1 MLIDY
6 RFRRGVTPYLFLLP
20 AVVLFTVYLFG
31 PLIFAG
37 YMSLF
42 RWPLAGIP
50 RLVWFRNFR
59 LIFSERFFQD
69 SLVHTLV
76 YTSAVPLKV
85 ALALMLAVFVERSG
99 RAISVLR
106 SVFFFPWI
114 LSSVIVGLIWQTI
127 LTPNHGFL
135 NLVLGWIGIPG
146 QSWLVR
152 PDRAMLAIVM
162 VSTWHGLGVN
172 LIIFIAGL
180 KTIPQSRYE
189 AAEIDGASAWQS
201 FWYVTLPGLRPTT
214 VFVFVVAV
222 IGSFKVFDIVYI
234 MTGGGPAGATTTL
247 VMYIYETAFDRFRM
261 GQASA
266 AAYIFFVILLTLT
279 LLQRKFLASGVDE

>member
-1 MLIDY
+1 MLTDY
-6 RFRRGVTPYLFLLP
+6 RLRRHITPYLFLVP
-20 AVVLFTVYLFG
+20 AVALFTVYLFG
-31 PLIFAG
+31 PLVFAG

-42 RWPLAGIP
+42 RWPLAGVP
-50 RLVWFRNFR
+50 RPILLRNYR
-59 LIFSERFFQD
+59 LIVSEQYFRD
-69 SLVHTLV
+69 SLVHTVV

-85 ALALMLAVFVERSG
+85 GLALVLAVLVERSG
-99 RAISVLR
+99 KAIPVLR
-106 SVFFFPWI
+106 SAFFFPWV

-135 NLVLGWIGIPG
+135 NLVLSSVGIPG
-146 QSWLVR
+146 QRWLVR
-152 PDRAMLAIVM
+152 PDRAMLAIVL
-162 VSTWHGLGVN
+162 VTAWHGLGVN

-180 KTIPQSRYE
+180 KTIPRSRYE
-189 AAEIDGASAWQS
+189 AAEIDGASSWQS
-201 FWYVTLPGLRPTT
+201 FWFITLPGLRPTT

-266 AAYIFFVILLTLT
+266 AAYLFFLILLTLT
-279 LLQRKFLASGVDE
+279 VLQRKVLSAGVDE

>member
-1 MLIDY
+1 MLLDY

-42 RWPLAGIP
+42 RWPLAGTP
-50 RLVWFRNFR
+50 RLAWFRNFR
-59 LIFSERFFQD
+59 LIFSERFFQE

-85 ALALMLAVFVERSG
+85 ALALVLAVFVERSG
-99 RAISVLR
+99 RAIGVLR
-106 SVFFFPWI
+106 SAFFFPWI

-146 QSWLVR
+146 QRWLVR
-152 PDRAMLAIVM
+152 PDRAMIAIVM
-162 VSTWHGLGVN
+162 VTTWHGLGVN

-201 FWYVTLPGLRPTT
+201 FRYVTLPGLRPTT

-266 AAYIFFVILLTLT
+266 AAYVFFLILLTLT
-279 LLQRKFLASGVDE
+279 LLQRKLLSTGVDE